1 MKILIIHTAFIGDIV
16 LSTPILAKI
25 KDWYSSSEISYV
37 TTPQGAELLKNN
49 PHISK
54 VIQYDKKAKNRGVK
68 EFFKLGKNLKQE
80 KYDMVFS
87 LHRYMRSSF
96 LAWLTGAKVRKGY
109 DISSGSFFFTEK
121 IVYKEK
127 KHEVERI
134 LSFLKKSKLKKDL
147 EYRLEL
153 YPGREEIEKVD
164 ALLKGVE
171 GKKIVAIAPGSK
183 WFTKKWPLD
192 YFNKIILALSKRE
205 DIVQVIIGG
214 REEQLLNVHLKKNCI
229 DLRAKTSLLE
239 LAEVLKR
246 SDVVLTND
254 SSPIHIASAFKK
266 PFIVALFG
274 PTVEKFGFFPWSKN
288 SYVFE
293 NHSLKCRP
301 CAIHGGDKCPKGH
314 FKCMLDI
321 RPDEVIKKIKEL
333 I

>member
-1 MKILIIHTAFIGDIV
+1 ME
-16 LSTPILAKI
+16 
-25 KDWYSSSEISYV
+25 SSICRPHLGS
-37 TTPQGAELLKNN
+37 LLLRGFQKYLFS
-49 PHISK
+49 ISK
-54 VIQYDKKAKNRGVK
+54 Q
-68 EFFKLGKNLKQE
+68 QE
-80 KYDMVFS
+80 
-87 LHRYMRSSF
+87 LR
-96 LAWLTGAKVRKGY
+96 
-109 DISSGSFFFTEK
+109 
-121 IVYKEK
+121 
-127 KHEVERI
+127 
-134 LSFLKKSKLKKDL
+134 
-147 EYRLEL
+147 
-153 YPGREEIEKVD
+153 
-164 ALLKGVE
+164 
-171 GKKIVAIAPGSK
+171 
-183 WFTKKWPLD
+183 
-192 YFNKIILALSKRE
+192 
-205 DIVQVIIGG
+205 
-214 REEQLLNVHLKKNCI
+214 KKNCI

-321 RPDEVIKKIKEL
+321 RPDEVIKKIEEL